1 MIQKPLPVGRG
12 RGPYPVIDGVGFTL
26 HELDSFFGFAKAD
39 VYSPADTSKP
49 KALPHKNYKG
59 YLTFPCGSFNG
70 WFFSEELKMAK
81 KMGYLINIQTVI
93 HFDSSKNL
101 FAPYL
106 EDLSEIRV
114 NHPKGHPYNDMAKR
128 LGNALYGRFAISL
141 FFLK

>member
-1 MIQKPLPVGRG
+1 MA
-12 RGPYPVIDGVGFTL
+12 GFFVFL
-26 HELDSFFGFAKAD
+26 FFLAKLKKTKKQ
-39 VYSPADTSKP
+39 SM
-49 KALPHKNYKG
+49 LRM
-59 YLTFPCGSFNG
+59 
-70 WFFSEELKMAK
+70 KMAK